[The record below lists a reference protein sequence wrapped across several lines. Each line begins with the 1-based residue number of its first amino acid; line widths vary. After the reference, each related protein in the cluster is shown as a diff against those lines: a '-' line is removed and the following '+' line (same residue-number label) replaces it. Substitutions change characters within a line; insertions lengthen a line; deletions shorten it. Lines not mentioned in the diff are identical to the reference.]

1 NLRRPN
7 QGSRPTIKKLKLS
20 EMMNI
25 VYRHKLTTISTS
37 RANSYKSHISELVYY
52 FDDCYVTDIKVRDAY
67 DFIEYLKYHKRQY
80 RGIRGRENNSKIGL
94 SNTSV
99 NEFIVMLTAA
109 YNVLYE
115 LEYLH
120 DNYNPFLSIKTLK
133 VQKTKPKQIAE
144 SDLKKFIRALDTNFY
159 TDLRMKT
166 IVYTFLESYGRASEV
181 CGIKKEDI
189 DFKVGLITFN
199 KTKNSNFRVVP
210 IGSKVLRML

>member
-1 NLRRPN
+1 MEEWIFLCANLRRPN

-144 SDLKKFIRALDTNFY
+144 SDLKNL
-159 TDLRMKT
+159 
-166 IVYTFLESYGRASEV
+166 
-181 CGIKKEDI
+181 
-189 DFKVGLITFN
+189 
-199 KTKNSNFRVVP
+199 
-210 IGSKVLRML
+210 